1 MAMKHKYLEPRAVAR
16 LQSLE
21 LVARLVVEG
30 FISGRHRSPFHGFSV
45 EFADHRQYVAGDDL
59 RFLDWK
65 VYGKQD
71 RLYVKRFEEET
82 NLRAHLLIDR
92 SNSMAFTSGTLT
104 KLEYSCYSAA
114 ALAYLM
120 IRQRD
125 AVGLATFD
133 HQIHTRI
140 TPSSRRTQLNLI
152 LSGLDECVPGSDT
165 DLAETLHEL
174 AERVRRRGLIVLFS
188 DLLDEQD
195 AVINALQ
202 HFRHKKHEVLVFH
215 VMDPAEVS
223 FPFQG
228 VTRFRDMESPR
239 ELLANPALLRQR
251 YVERFQ
257 AFSDYYREQCGRL
270 KIDYIRVNTQT
281 PYDEFLSEYLIRRSR
296 LG

>member
-1 MAMKHKYLEPRAVAR
+1 MKHRYLEPKAVTR
-16 LQSLE
+16 LRNLE

-45 EFADHRQYVAGDDL
+45 EFADHRQYVVGDDL

-92 SNSMAFTSGTLT
+92 SRSMAFKSGELS
-104 KLEYSCYSAA
+104 KLEYACYCAA
-114 ALAYLM
+114 SLAYLM
-120 IRQRD
+120 IQQRD

-133 HQIHTRI
+133 HEIHTRI
-140 TPSSRRTQLNLI
+140 TPSSRRSQLNLL
-152 LSGLDECVPGSDT
+152 LSKLDECVPGSDT
-165 DLAETLHEL
+165 DLSETLHEL

-188 DLLDEQD
+188 DLLDEQA

-202 HFRHKKHEVLVFH
+202 HFRHRKHEVLVFH
-215 VMDPAEVS
+215 VMDPAEVNL
-223 FPFQG
+223 PFQG

-239 ELLANPALLRQR
+239 ELLANPALLREQ
-251 YVERFQ
+251 YVERFK
-257 AFSDYYREQCGRL
+257 AFADYYREQCGRL
-270 KIDYIRVNTQT
+270 KIDYIPVNTET
-281 PYDEFLSEYLIRRSR
+281 PYDEFLSQYLIRRSR
-296 LG
+296 SG